1 MNSTG
6 GENVCGSQVLQGAG
20 KERWVD
26 SSSKVL
32 TRTSNNSSIRPDT
45 APFIVLGKDEYTRV
59 HQAQLAR
66 AT

>member
-1 MNSTG
+1 M
-6 GENVCGSQVLQGAG
+6 
-20 KERWVD
+20 D
-26 SSSKVL
+26 SSSKVFI
-32 TRTSNNSSIRPDT
+32 RTSNNSSIRPDT